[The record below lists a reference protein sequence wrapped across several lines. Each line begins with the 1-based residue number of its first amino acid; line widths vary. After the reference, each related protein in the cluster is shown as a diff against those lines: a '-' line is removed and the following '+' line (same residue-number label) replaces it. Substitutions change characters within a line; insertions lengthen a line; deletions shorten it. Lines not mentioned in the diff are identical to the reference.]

1 MNAITRGFNRACKNG
16 LGGFELIYLFPFV
29 KYSRSQIV
37 VDNQELIQFPTTT
50 VYPFYVVSANLNE
63 DVQEDKSVTQ
73 NLTFNA
79 IKLEANTELLKLL
92 KKDYRAIVRLR
103 NGKYK
108 LVGAYN
114 GLISDLTSTTGASR
128 SELSGYNI
136 TMQGLEKCKSLY
148 FDDLQDVGFELPDVV
163 IDNFVFMSGDNFV
176 FMNGDNFILNG

>member
-1 MNAITRGFNRACKNG
+1 MINLSSGFDRKCKSG
-16 LGGFELIYLFPFV
+16 LSGFELIYLFPFV

-37 VDNQELIQFPTTT
+37 VDNQELIQFPNTT
-50 VYPFYVVSANLNE
+50 VYPFYVVSSSLNE
-63 DVQEDKSVTQ
+63 DTQEDKSVTQ

-114 GLISDLTSTTGASR
+114 GLLSDLTSTTGGSR

-136 TMQGLEKCKSLY
+136 TMQGLERCESLY
-148 FDDLQDVGFELPDVV
+148 FDSLEDVGFNLPDTE

-176 FMNGDNFILNG
+176 FMSGDNFILN